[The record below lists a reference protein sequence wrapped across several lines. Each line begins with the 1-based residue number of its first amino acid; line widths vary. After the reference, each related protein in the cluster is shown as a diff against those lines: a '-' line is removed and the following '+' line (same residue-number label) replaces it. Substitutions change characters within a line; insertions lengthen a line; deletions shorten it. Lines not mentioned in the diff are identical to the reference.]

1 MLDKVLN
8 VYECS
13 FLYYFD
19 FFFLNKNISYV
30 FNYHFMFS
38 FSKPK
43 LSFIIYY
50 EKNVLKRLE
59 VLLYSLKKYVKTLS

>member
-1 MLDKVLN
+1 
-8 VYECS
+8 
-13 FLYYFD
+13 
-19 FFFLNKNISYV
+19 
-30 FNYHFMFS
+30 MFS